1 MTIKLAASSLA
12 FPDCNQAPYA
22 DWGKKKEG
30 KTEYFQRNCDFM
42 IFFYTESI
50 SNEENFPILC

>member
-22 DWGKKKEG
+22 DRRGKKP
-30 KTEYFQRNCDFM
+30 KTTKIVYFQRNCDFM
-42 IFFYTESI
+42 IFFYTQFI
-50 SNEENFPILC
+50 YMK

>member
-50 SNEENFPILC
+50 SN